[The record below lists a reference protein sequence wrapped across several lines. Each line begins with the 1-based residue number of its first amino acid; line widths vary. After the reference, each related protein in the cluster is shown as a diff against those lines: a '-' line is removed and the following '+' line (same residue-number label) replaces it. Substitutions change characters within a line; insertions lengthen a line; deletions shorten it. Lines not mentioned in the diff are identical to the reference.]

1 MTYQRKT
8 NKKYTYYNTKNRKI
22 PLADYSLIASL
33 RKAGYSLNC
42 IARRWKVDHTTIM
55 YILRK
60 MKIAPPLILLKEEK
74 PKPKPKPKPKY
85 PEPPL
90 NKKRHLPYDELLKK
104 EIKKR
109 PKLYK
114 EFKRFVKK

>member
-33 RKAGYSLNC
+33 RKAGYSLNR

-60 MKIAPPLILLKEEK
+60 MKIGPPLVLLKEEK
-74 PKPKPKPKPKY
+74 PKPKPKPKQKY

-90 NKKRHLPYDELLKK
+90 DNFIHLSYDELLKK